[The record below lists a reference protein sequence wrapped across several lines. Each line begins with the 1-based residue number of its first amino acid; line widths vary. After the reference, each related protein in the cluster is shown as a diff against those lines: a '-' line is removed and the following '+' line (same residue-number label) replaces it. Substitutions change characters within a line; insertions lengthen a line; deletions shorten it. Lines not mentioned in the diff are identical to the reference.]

1 MPASIIQKA
10 TLSLQLKNSK
20 RHREFRFLLNR
31 TDLTREDYSTEECA
45 ALFRETEE
53 MYRHLKSSL
62 LKAGTKNLL
71 PVGLMVSLIDLMS
84 DVRRIADQIEK
95 GARYLTTLTTAMP
108 EEDEGAPASTVA

>member
-1 MPASIIQKA
+1 LANT
-10 TLSLQLKNSK
+10 TLAQEIGLYKQHVVK
-20 RHREFRFLLNR
+20 LL
-31 TDLTREDYSTEECA
+31 DLTDVAKEDYAQEECA
-45 ALFRETEE
+45 TLFKETEE

-95 GARYLTTLTTAMP
+95 GAIYLTTLTTAMP
-108 EEDEGAPASTVA
+108 KEEEETVSAQPAP